1 MDSILQLME
10 DWGDYRSIGEAPKPE
25 NWVQQQ
31 AETMEL
37 LTNSKRRP
45 AHLQEFM
52 LKEALVS
59 GSFPLLF
66 GDVLDRQV
74 LTRYQ
79 KTDPVWRLFSR
90 KSTLKDFKDAYR
102 FAITG
107 GTGRLPLVSEKG
119 EYLASKRS
127 TERYILAVLKYGQQF
142 DISWEAI
149 INDDLNA
156 LKDTG
161 ARFADAAIATE
172 EYTMTNLY
180 AGDVGTHVGNAN
192 LYEVGVNAAAD
203 ALSVPAVQ
211 AGITSM
217 AAVRDENGEPIKNN
231 AVYLVVPPALQIQA
245 RQILTSSTLM
255 WLSDA
260 DDVSPPQG
268 YPTRN
273 VIKDMRL
280 TMVVDEWLPVCDVTS
295 DEEGWY
301 LFANPSNIAALEG
314 GFLRG
319 HETPEIC
326 MKASDKVSL
335 TGAPMSP
342 FSGDFLSDDIMYRV
356 RHVFGGTKLDWRATY
371 MGGYQ
376 G

>member
-10 DWGDYRSIGEAPKPE
+10 NWGDYRSIGEAPKPE
-25 NWVQQQ
+25 NWLQMQ

-127 TERYILAVLKYGQQF
+127 TERYILAVLKYGRQF
-142 DISWEAI
+142 DISWEALV
-149 INDDLNA
+149 NDDLNA

-172 EYTMTNLY
+172 EYEMCNLY
-180 AGDVGTHVGNAN
+180 AGDVGAHADNAN
-192 LYEVGVNAAAD
+192 LYEVGVNCAAD
-203 ALSVPAVQ
+203 ALSVPALQ

-217 AAVRDENGEPIKNN
+217 ASFRDENDEPIKNR
-231 AVYLVVPPALQIQA
+231 AIYLVVPPALEIQA
-245 RQILTSSTLM
+245 RQILTSATVM
-255 WLSDA
+255 WLADT
-260 DDVSPPQG
+260 DDVTPPQG

-273 VIKDMRL
+273 VIKDMKL
-280 TMVVDEWLPVCDVTS
+280 TLVIDDWLPICDATS
-295 DEEGWY
+295 GEEGWY
-301 LFANPSNIAALEG
+301 LFANPNDIAALEG